1 MLSLID
7 LKDITKSYYRG
18 DVKNTVLHGISLQVD
33 TSEMV
38 AIIGTS
44 GSGKSSLMNI
54 IGLLDKPSSGSYF
67 LNNKDMST
75 VGPKE
80 LSIIRNEQI
89 GFIFQS
95 FFLLPRLSVL
105 QNVGLPL
112 TYRELDE
119 QYIDEV
125 AHASLQRVGIDH
137 LAYRYPKELSGGQM
151 QRVAI
156 ARAMVGKPS
165 VILADEPTGALDS
178 RVGQEIMDLFLQL
191 NQIDKNTIILITHD
205 IKIANQCP
213 RIIRIQ
219 DGLKI
224 TDSGES

>member
-1 MLSLID
+1 MSI
-7 LKDITKSYYRG
+7 
-18 DVKNTVLHGISLQVD
+18 N

-38 AIIGTS
+38 AIVGTS

-54 IGLLDKPSSGSYF
+54 IGLLDKPSTGQYY
-67 LNNKDMST
+67 LDGKDMSQIMT
-75 VGPKE
+75 KE
-80 LSIIRNEQI
+80 LSIIRNQKI

-112 TYRELDE
+112 TYREMDE
-119 QYIDEV
+119 PLINEH

-137 LAYRYPKELSGGQM
+137 LAYRYPRELSGGQQ

-156 ARAMVGKPS
+156 ARALVGNPS

-178 RVGQEIMDLFLQL
+178 KIGQDIMNLFIQL
-191 NQIDKNTIILITHD
+191 NQIDKNTIIIITHD
-205 IKIANQCP
+205 LRIAKQCP
-213 RIIRIQ
+213 RNITIQ
-219 DGLKI
+219 DGLI
-224 TDSGES
+224 VTSGELWNYQATENRQSPIYFIHGYALY